1 MRITLGGEL
10 LADLMDGRAAAGIKA
25 KILADEQ
32 EKLCGKPITMPGKIG
47 AFIAMIVLAAVL
59 IGIYTVP
66 FLLN

>member
-1 MRITLGGEL
+1 M
-10 LADLMDGRAAAGIKA
+10 ADLMDGRAAAGIKA

-32 EKLCGKPITMPGKIG
+32 EKACGKPITMPGKVG
-47 AFIAMIVLAAVL
+47 AFIAMIVLTAVL

>member
-1 MRITLGGEL
+1 M
-10 LADLMDGRAAAGIKA
+10 ADLMDGRATAGIKA

-32 EKLCGKPITMPGKIG
+32 EKACDKPITIPGKTG